1 MSIFRRFVNFHLRK
15 SSDENTVKFDGHKI
29 GIGCAIT
36 TRNIA
41 NTTML
46 GTRQPFFI
54 RLLPTFCDTASPG
67 YNYTFYVAYDYNDHI
82 LVTPTGRAEFLKL
95 FDSVIKSH
103 CEKDIPVYRQLLMCN
118 HTKQPARAQND
129 ALMAAYHANMD
140 YLYMVNDDTH
150 MMTTYWTEQLIN
162 QLAQFH
168 PPNVGLVGP
177 VYREGNKHDLTYNFV
192 HRTHV
197 DIFKCFYPPM
207 FKDWYADSWISRVYK
222 PNNVVKVPTVRISH
236 TMEMGTRYNHSRE
249 LRKWLDPLIV
259 RYQQLYLRTYLEKR
273 GIDWREWVKEAHK
286 TKSKMFVRKGNT
298 RRQTRKR

>member
-1 MSIFRRFVNFHLRK
+1 MSIFRRFVNLRQEK
-15 SSDENTVKFDGHKI
+15 SDSENAVKFDGHKI

-36 TRNIA
+36 TRNIV

-82 LVTPTGRAEFLKL
+82 LATTDGQAAFLKL
-95 FDSVIKSH
+95 FGSVTKLR
-103 CEKDIPVYRQLLMCN
+103 CKRDISVNLRFLMCN

-129 ALMAAYHANMD
+129 ALMAAYHDNMD

-150 MMTTYWTEQLIN
+150 MMTTKWTEQLID
-162 QLAQFH
+162 QLVHFH

-177 VYREGNKHDLTYNFV
+177 VCRVGPANILTYNFV

-207 FKDWYADSWISRVYK
+207 FTDWYADAWISGVYK
-222 PNNVVKVPTVRISH
+222 PNNAVKVPTVKVRH
-236 TMEMGTRYNHSRE
+236 TMEKGTRYKVHGALGLWR
-249 LRKWLDPLIV
+249 DPLIV
-259 RYQQLYLRTYLEKR
+259 RYQQLYLRAYLEKR
-273 GIDWREWVKEAHK
+273 GIDWREWIKAK
-286 TKSKMFVRKGNT
+286 
-298 RRQTRKR
+298 